1 MASSAR
7 GHGCPHDSHAPGNHI
22 KQPEET
28 MLFNTIRYGHLI
40 ILILLITSLNTYAG
54 GSGDL
59 DDGIGTDDKIEKY
72 DTLGQPAINIQYIK
86 RRAMAAAQ
94 QQGGNP
100 VSGSGDIAIG
110 SFINQPGAEV
120 GDVIIIFDGE
130 DINAI
135 SE

>member
-1 MASSAR
+1 
-7 GHGCPHDSHAPGNHI
+7 
-22 KQPEET
+22 
-28 MLFNTIRYGHLI
+28 MLFNTIRYNPLI
-40 ILILLITSLNTYAG
+40 PLIPLIMLVLLIASVNVYAG

-59 DDGIGTDDKIEKY
+59 DDGIEIDDKIEKY
-72 DTLGQPAINIQYIK
+72 DHLGQPGLNVQYIK
-86 RRAMAAAQ
+86 RIAKAAAT
-94 QQGGNP
+94 QGSDS